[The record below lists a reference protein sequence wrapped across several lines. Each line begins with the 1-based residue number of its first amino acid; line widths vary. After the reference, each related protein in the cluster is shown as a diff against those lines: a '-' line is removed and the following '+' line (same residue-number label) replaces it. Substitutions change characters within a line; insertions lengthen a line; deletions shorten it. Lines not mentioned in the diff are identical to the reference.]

1 MEFSAPGASGR
12 EVRLHPLWGSVTA
25 ENCQEYVRLA
35 INMRLHE
42 FDEQV
47 TAMREGLSRVVPVP
61 MLSLFT
67 GPEMETMAC
76 GSPEISI
83 DLLKSVCSYKNI
95 SPSSRLVRWFWQVME
110 SLNQNERTLFLRF
123 VWGRT
128 RLPRSPADFR
138 GRDFVLQ
145 VLPGREVGGA
155 VWCVSACKWVCRW
168 MLVRVCVRVHGMQG
182 CVQSTAVATTPL
194 CACRFHCWSKELSM
208 LPQCLL

>member
-1 MEFSAPGASGR
+1 MIGLDMEFSAPGASGR
-12 EVRLHPLWGSVTA
+12 EVRLHPLWGHVTA

-35 INMRLHE
+35 IHMRLHE

-47 TAMREGLSRVVPVP
+47 AAMREGLSQVVPVP

-83 DLLKSVCSYKNI
+83 DLLKSVCCYKNI

-110 SLNQNERTLFLRF
+110 GLTQNERTLFLRF

-145 VLPGREVGGA
+145 VLLGRRGDV
-155 VWCVSACKWVCRW
+155 
-168 MLVRVCVRVHGMQG
+168 
-182 CVQSTAVATTPL
+182 
-194 CACRFHCWSKELSM
+194 
-208 LPQCLL
+208 